1 MCGRGSTTNCSTDR
15 TTTTKMKE
23 LCENKATC
31 RAQAV
36 QGHFK
41 DACPGETKYL
51 DVAYKCKKKK
61 GVSPV
66 QRRVK
71 IRSLSI
77 DDMDSARSAIL
88 LVADDLSLIGKEAK
102 NNATKPRNLNKFH
115 DVIDQLER
123 AMGQAQLSRKLFKLS
138 DLKNDIK
145 EAVNSGNLKS
155 ARRALGLALYTASQL
170 SSKSRRHKRSMTE
183 KAKNFL
189 AEIKKELGAAKF
201 SRLLALDGEVTLVFA
216 VDITGSMQD
225 EIDAAKAIVSAIS
238 KYERSQPVDYIL
250 STFGDPKSQGSI
262 VYKAEGEVDEFI
274 K

>member
-1 MCGRGSTTNCSTDR
+1 MLKNVLIS
-15 TTTTKMKE
+15 
-23 LCENKATC
+23 LFHI
-31 RAQAV
+31 V
-36 QGHFK
+36 
-41 DACPGETKYL
+41 
-51 DVAYKCKKKK
+51 
-61 GVSPV
+61 V

-250 STFGDPKSQGSI
+250 STFGDPKS
-262 VYKAEGEVDEFI
+262 E
-274 K
+274 